1 MSTLEIIL
9 IVVAALVLLIFIG
22 GLLGARRRAE
32 HEKAHYAEHVA
43 AADSAL
49 EQARAA
55 DRGWNRTIMEEAARS
70 ALRDER
76 PEHLYE
82 GLHLVLVDDKP
93 GTDED
98 EAHFMAIGDAG
109 EVRVVLAREGDHW
122 RAQRV
127 E

>member
-9 IVVAALVLLIFIG
+9 IVIAVLVVLIFIG
-22 GLLGARRRAE
+22 GLLGARRRDE
-32 HEKAHYAEHVA
+32 RQEPHYAEHVA

-55 DRGWNRTIMEEAARS
+55 DRGWDRALMEEAARG

-76 PEHLYE
+76 PQHRYE
-82 GLHLVLVDDKP
+82 NLHLVLVEDRP

-98 EAHFMAIGDAG
+98 QAHFMAVGSEG
-109 EVRVVLAREGDHW
+109 EVRVVLARHGDHW
-122 RAQRV
+122 HAHRV